1 MAAIHQDNVSQVP
14 LTISIHPPVSMP
26 VDLLSCY
33 SEELTTFLAEAS
45 SFQSFTR
52 TYRLLLT
59 PLNSPLFLHI
69 IHFSLSAGSFLSA
82 SNPDD
87 TSPSD
92 KVGRGVVLN
101 LLLVSAVPQCSPSL
115 GEQSPFL
122 VCWVSSL
129 SNLASSGFLPDRSA
143 DCSCQIYHLPQHAWW
158 SPLVIHL
165 PFTLHVFIL
174 RVLTAA
180 FGSGSFSSLWN
191 TLLLLASEPPPFPGF
206 PPLPFF
212 SQVLDPLLLPYLCQW
227 KHSKKSH
234 RSEYWLDDNSKVYI
248 LSPDLFLNSTSVYA
262 PVKPECL
269 KGTAD
274 LLCSEPSPEYLPT
287 PLLAPT
293 STSSRILHLRNDSS
307 ILLVFQ
313 ITPWVSFFDSTLS
326 VLPTAGS
333 SVSPKGC
340 SS

>member
-1 MAAIHQDNVSQVP
+1 MPASPLRLYFLSPCSPNTLASYFMENMAAIHQDNVSQVP

-122 VCWVSSL
+122 VC
-129 SNLASSGFLPDRSA
+129 
-143 DCSCQIYHLPQHAWW
+143 
-158 SPLVIHL
+158 
-165 PFTLHVFIL
+165 
-174 RVLTAA
+174 
-180 FGSGSFSSLWN
+180 
-191 TLLLLASEPPPFPGF
+191 
-206 PPLPFF
+206 
-212 SQVLDPLLLPYLCQW
+212 
-227 KHSKKSH
+227 
-234 RSEYWLDDNSKVYI
+234 
-248 LSPDLFLNSTSVYA
+248 
-262 PVKPECL
+262 
-269 KGTAD
+269 
-274 LLCSEPSPEYLPT
+274 
-287 PLLAPT
+287 
-293 STSSRILHLRNDSS
+293 
-307 ILLVFQ
+307 
-313 ITPWVSFFDSTLS
+313 
-326 VLPTAGS
+326 
-333 SVSPKGC
+333 
-340 SS
+340 